1 MHSHHYD
8 RTGAFI
14 SESPLESS
22 EHVSTGGSDREVRM
36 LAKETASPA
45 KACPFIREPVYND
58 GSIAVNPNKPP
69 IVYQASCLSMDD
81 SGGRSSSIH
90 QLHAYTVSS
99 AQDRHDIPLSTEPQ
113 HPANA
118 DDRSVI
124 PNSTFGLMSTIT
136 TMTVF
141 NTNMSE

>member
-1 MHSHHYD
+1 MV
-8 RTGAFI
+8 FI
-14 SESPLESS
+14 GKAPLESS
-22 EHVSTGGSDREVRM
+22 EHVSIGGSDREVRM

-58 GSIAVNPNKPP
+58 GSMAVNPNKPP
-69 IVYQASCLSMDD
+69 IEYQTSCQSTIVA
-81 SGGRSSSIH
+81 GEAAASIH
-90 QLHAYTVSS
+90 PLHACSIE
-99 AQDRHDIPLSTEPQ
+99 DRQLKHDIHIYIPLSTEPQ

-136 TMTVF
+136 TRTVF